1 MDPRDRTGSSSA
13 LSRGMMSM
21 LLRRHP
27 PPAEFG
33 DNELSALKDL
43 VQAMTQALSQGEMSV
58 DLGTGE
64 QEPSELEAD
73 GWPETHRRV
82 LEASGWLHRDPVLMV
97 MEEDRLL
104 WRRWHQGMETLE
116 QTLIQGSTLPPI
128 GNPHGRLSADD
139 IKSVALDQQFNLE
152 QLAAVNAVSDHRVV
166 LLSGG
171 PGTGKT
177 STVRAMLIQAMADR
191 GDLRIH
197 LAAPTG
203 KAARRLQDAIRGD
216 QRTSE
221 LPCTTLHR
229 LLQAR
234 PGGFS
239 RHRRN
244 PLALD
249 LLVVDEASMID
260 LTLAQALMDALPAT
274 AQLLLVGD
282 ANQLPPI
289 GVGAVWQ
296 HLQKTDLQLRFGAAA
311 VRLHQVY
318 RNRGDLA
325 RLSSLLCRRGAE
337 AFWADLADLDDKADN
352 DSNVHQLLSRSSE
365 FPAVVTDVV
374 NQQLEKLRSAAHNL
388 EVRPDGSP
396 DPDLAHALLERLD
409 ALIVLCP
416 RRRGLWGVDSLHRH
430 LVTGTDASD
439 WPEGLPVL
447 CSDNQIELGLA
458 NGDLG
463 VCIGNGETR
472 RLLFRCSDNSG
483 QGVYRL
489 LHPARVRRIEP
500 ALALTIHKAQG
511 SEADQVLLMWPPCDD
526 ASNTA
531 LLYTAI
537 TRARDQLTVV
547 RLASLK
553 SSGMLGAIDRQ
564 GSV

>member
-1 MDPRDRTGSSSA
+1 
-13 LSRGMMSM
+13 M

-43 VQAMTQALSQGEMSV
+43 VEAMTQALSQGEMSV
-58 DLGTGE
+58 DLGSGE
-64 QEPSELEAD
+64 QEPSGLEAI

-97 MEEDRLL
+97 MEGDHLL

-116 QTLIQGSTLPPI
+116 QTLIQRSTLPPV
-128 GNPHGRLSADD
+128 GNPHRRHSGND

-152 QLAAVNAVSDHRVV
+152 QLAAVHAVSDHRVV

-191 GDLRIH
+191 EDLRIH

-260 LTLAQALMDALPAT
+260 LTLAQALMDALPDT

-296 HLQKTDLQLRFGAAA
+296 HLQKTDLQLQFGAAA

-337 AFWADLADLDDKADN
+337 AFWADLADLDDKADHKAENESDDESN
-352 DSNVHQLLSRSSE
+352 DESNVHQLLSRSSE
-365 FPAVVTDVV
+365 FPAAVTDAV
-374 NQQLEKLRSAAHNL
+374 NQQLENLKSAAHNL
-388 EVRPDGSP
+388 KVRPDGSP
-396 DPDLAHALLERLD
+396 DPDLAHDLLERLD

-416 RRRGLWGVDSLHRH
+416 RRRGLWGVDSLHRQ
-430 LVTGTDASD
+430 LVSGTDAGD

-447 CSDNQIELGLA
+447 CSDNQMELGLA

-463 VCIGNGETR
+463 LCIGSGETR
-472 RLLFRCSDNSG
+472 RLLFRCSDDSG
-483 QGVYRL
+483 NGLYRL

-511 SEADQVLLMWPPCDD
+511 SEADQVVLLWPPCDD

-537 TRARDQLTVV
+537 TRARHQLTVV
-547 RLASLK
+547 RLASSK

>member
-1 MDPRDRTGSSSA
+1 
-13 LSRGMMSM
+13 M

-97 MEEDRLL
+97 MEGDRLL

-116 QTLIQGSTLPPI
+116 QTLIQRSTLPPI
-128 GNPHGRLSADD
+128 GNPQGRLSADD

-318 RNRGDLA
+318 RNRGELA

-374 NQQLEKLRSAAHNL
+374 NQQLENLRSAAQNL

-396 DPDLAHALLERLD
+396 NPDLAHALLERLD

-463 VCIGNGETR
+463 LCIGNGETR

>member
-1 MDPRDRTGSSSA
+1 MDPRDQTATSSA

-21 LLRRHP
+21 LLRRYP

-33 DNELSALKDL
+33 NNELSALKDL
-43 VQAMTQALSQGEMSV
+43 VKAMTQALSQGEMSI
-58 DLGTGE
+58 DLGTSN
-64 QEPSELEAD
+64 QQPSELEAD
-73 GWPETHRRV
+73 GWPERHRRV
-82 LEASGWLHRDPVLMV
+82 IEASGWLQKEPVLMV
-97 MEEDRLL
+97 MEGDQLL

-116 QTLIQGSTLPPI
+116 QTLIQRSALSPVGKPDGRHSRDDTKKLASEQTF
-128 GNPHGRLSADD
+128 NP
-139 IKSVALDQQFNLE
+139 E
-152 QLAAVNAVSDHRVV
+152 QLAAVNAVSNHRVV

-177 STVRAMLIQAMADR
+177 STVRAMLIRAMADR

-216 QRTSE
+216 QRTAE

-249 LLVVDEASMID
+249 LLVVDEASMVD

-296 HLQKTDLQLRFGAAA
+296 HLQKADLQQRFGTAA
-311 VRLHQVY
+311 VRLNQVY

-325 RLSSLLCRRGAE
+325 RLSSLLCHQGAE
-337 AFWADLADLDDKADN
+337 AFWTDLADLDDAA
-352 DSNVHQLLSRSSE
+352 NVHQLLSESSR
-365 FPAVVTDVV
+365 FPATVTDAVH
-374 NQQLEKLRSAAHNL
+374 QQLESLRLAAISL
-388 EVRPDGSP
+388 EVSPDGSP
-396 DPDLAHALLERLD
+396 DPEGAHALLERLD

-430 LVTGTDASD
+430 LVSGSDARD

-463 VCIGNGETR
+463 LCIGSGETR
-472 RLLFRCSDNSG
+472 RLLFRCSDESG
-483 QGVYRL
+483 HGVYRL

-500 ALALTIHKAQG
+500 AVALTIHKAQG
-511 SEADQVLLMWPPCDD
+511 SEADQVVLLWPPCDD
-526 ASNTA
+526 TSNTA

-537 TRARDQLTVV
+537 TRARHQLTVV
-547 RLASLK
+547 RLASSE

>member
-1 MDPRDRTGSSSA
+1 MDLRDRTDSSTA

-21 LLRRHP
+21 LLRRYP

-33 DNELSALKDL
+33 EQELTALKDL
-43 VQAMTQALSQGEMSV
+43 VQAMTQALCQGEMSI
-58 DLGTGE
+58 DLGPDDK
-64 QEPSELEAD
+64 QPCELEND
-73 GWPETHRRV
+73 GWPETHRQV
-82 LEASGWLHRDPVLMV
+82 LKASGWLHRDPVLMV
-97 MEEDRLL
+97 MDGDRLL

-116 QTLIQGSTLPPI
+116 QTLIKRSALTPV
-128 GNPHGRLSADD
+128 GNPNGRLSEGD
-139 IKSVALDQQFNLE
+139 IERTASDQQLNSE

-177 STVRAMLIQAMADR
+177 STVRAMLVRAMADR

-203 KAARRLQDAIRGD
+203 KAARRLQDAISCDR
-216 QRTSE
+216 RTSE

-244 PLALD
+244 PLSLD
-249 LLVVDEASMID
+249 LLVVDEASMVD
-260 LTLAQALMDALPAT
+260 LTLAQALMDALPTT

-296 HLQKTDLQLRFGAAA
+296 HLQKADLQRRFGAAA

-325 RLSSLLCRRGAE
+325 RLSSLLCQKGAE
-337 AFWADLADLDDKADN
+337 AFWADLADLDN
-352 DSNVHQLLSRSSE
+352 EGNVHQLLSESSG
-365 FPAVVTDVV
+365 FPAVVTNAV
-374 NQQLEKLRSAAHNL
+374 NQQLEKLRLAANSL
-388 EVRPDGSP
+388 AVRPDGSP
-396 DPDLAHALLERLD
+396 DPELAHALLKRLD

-416 RRRGLWGVDSLHRH
+416 RRRGLWGVESLHRH
-430 LVTGTDASD
+430 LVSGTDASN

-447 CSDNQIELGLA
+447 CSDNQVELGLA

-463 VCIGNGETR
+463 LCIGSGETR
-472 RLLFRCSDNSG
+472 RLLFRCSDDSG
-483 QGVYRL
+483 NGVYRL

-511 SEADQVLLMWPPCDD
+511 SEADQVLLLWPPCDD

-537 TRARDQLTVV
+537 TRARYQLTVV

-553 SSGMLGAIDRQ
+553 SSAMLRAIDRQ

>member
-1 MDPRDRTGSSSA
+1 MDPSDRTAVSSA

-21 LLRRHP
+21 LLRRYP

-33 DNELSALKDL
+33 NNELRALKDL
-43 VQAMTQALSQGEMSV
+43 VQAMFQALSRGEMSI
-58 DLGTGE
+58 DLGTSKLK
-64 QEPSELEAD
+64 PVELEAD

-82 LEASGWLHRDPVLMV
+82 IEASGWLQKEPLLMV
-97 MEEDRLL
+97 MEGNHLI
-104 WRRWHQGMETLE
+104 WRRWHQGMEMLKK
-116 QTLIQGSTLPPI
+116 TLIQRSALSPVGKPSRRCSEDGTKKLTSEQTF
-128 GNPHGRLSADD
+128 NP
-139 IKSVALDQQFNLE
+139 E
-152 QLAAVNAVSDHRVV
+152 QRAAVNAVSDHRVV

-177 STVRAMLIQAMADR
+177 STVRAMLIRAMEDR

-203 KAARRLQDAIRGD
+203 KAARRLQDSIRGD
-216 QRTSE
+216 QRTAE

-244 PLALD
+244 QLALD
-249 LLVVDEASMID
+249 LLVIDEASMVD
-260 LTLAQALMDALPAT
+260 LTLAQALIDALPAT

-282 ANQLPPI
+282 ANQLSPI

-296 HLQKTDLQLRFGAAA
+296 HLQKEDLQRRFGTAA

-325 RLSSLLCRRGAE
+325 RLSSVLCRQGTE
-337 AFWADLADLDDKADN
+337 TFWNELADLDDKT
-352 DSNVHQLLSRSSE
+352 NVHQLVSESSRL
-365 FPAVVTDVV
+365 PASVTDAV
-374 NQQLEKLRSAAHNL
+374 NQQLKNLRLAANTL
-388 EVRPDGSP
+388 EIRPDGSP
-396 DPDLAHALLERLD
+396 DPGQAGALLERLD

-416 RRRGLWGVDSLHRH
+416 RRRGLWGVDSLHRQ
-430 LVTGTDASD
+430 LVSGSDARD

-463 VCIGNGETR
+463 LCIGSGETR
-472 RLLFRCSDNSG
+472 RLLFRCSDDSG
-483 QGVYRL
+483 RSVYRL

-511 SEADQVLLMWPPCDD
+511 SEADQVLLLWPPCEE
-526 ASNTA
+526 AGKTA
-531 LLYTAI
+531 LLYTAV
-537 TRARDQLTVV
+537 TRARHQLTVV
-547 RLASLK
+547 RLASSI
-553 SSGMLGAIDRQ
+553 SSGMLGTIDRQ

>member
-1 MDPRDRTGSSSA
+1 
-13 LSRGMMSM
+13 M
-21 LLRRHP
+21 LLRRYP

-33 DNELSALKDL
+33 NNELSALKDL
-43 VQAMTQALSQGEMSV
+43 VQAMTQALSQGEMSI
-58 DLGTGE
+58 DLGTSN
-64 QEPSELEAD
+64 QKPSELEAD
-73 GWPETHRRV
+73 GWPETHRSV
-82 LEASGWLHRDPVLMV
+82 IEASGWLEKEPVLMV
-97 MEEDRLL
+97 MEGDHLL
-104 WRRWHQGMETLE
+104 WRRWHQGMEMLE
-116 QTLIQGSTLPPI
+116 QTLIKRSALSPVGKPNGRRSREDTKRLTLEQKL
-128 GNPHGRLSADD
+128 NP
-139 IKSVALDQQFNLE
+139 E

-177 STVRAMLIQAMADR
+177 STVRAMLIRAMADR

-216 QRTSE
+216 QRTAE

-249 LLVVDEASMID
+249 LLVVDEASMVD

-296 HLQKTDLQLRFGAAA
+296 HLQKADLQQRFGTAA

-325 RLSSLLCRRGAE
+325 RLSSLLCRQGAE
-337 AFWADLADLDDKADN
+337 AFWTDLADLDDAA
-352 DSNVHQLLSRSSE
+352 NVHQLLSESSR
-365 FPAVVTDVV
+365 FPATVTDAVH
-374 NQQLEKLRSAAHNL
+374 QQLENLRLAANSL

-396 DPDLAHALLERLD
+396 DPEQAHALLERLD

-430 LVTGTDASD
+430 LVSGSDARD

-463 VCIGNGETR
+463 LCIGSGETR
-472 RLLFRCSDNSG
+472 RLLFRCSDDSG
-483 QGVYRL
+483 HGVYRL

-511 SEADQVLLMWPPCDD
+511 SEADQVLLLWPPCDD
-526 ASNTA
+526 ASNSA

-537 TRARDQLTVV
+537 TRARHQLTVV
-547 RLASLK
+547 RLASSK

>member
-1 MDPRDRTGSSSA
+1 MDPHDRTATSSA

-21 LLRRHP
+21 LLRRYP

-33 DNELSALKDL
+33 NNELSALKDL
-43 VQAMTQALSQGEMSV
+43 VQAMTQALGQGEMSI
-58 DLGTGE
+58 DLGSSN
-64 QEPSELEAD
+64 QKPSELEAD

-82 LEASGWLHRDPVLMV
+82 IEASGWLQQEPVLMV
-97 MEEDRLL
+97 MEGDHLL
-104 WRRWHQGMETLE
+104 WRRWHQGMEALE
-116 QTLIQGSTLPPI
+116 QTLIRRSTLSPVGKPE
-128 GNPHGRLSADD
+128 GRRSGDDNRRLTSEQKFNP
-139 IKSVALDQQFNLE
+139 E

-177 STVRAMLIQAMADR
+177 STVRAMLIRAMADR

-203 KAARRLQDAIRGD
+203 KAARRLQDAIQGD
-216 QRTSE
+216 QRTAE

-249 LLVVDEASMID
+249 LLVVDEASMVD

-296 HLQKTDLQLRFGAAA
+296 HLQKPDLQQRFGTAA

-325 RLSSLLCRRGAE
+325 RLSSLLCRQGAE
-337 AFWADLADLDDKADN
+337 AFWNDLADLDDAA
-352 DSNVHQLLSRSSE
+352 NVHQLLLESSR
-365 FPAVVTDVV
+365 FPATVTDAVD
-374 NQQLEKLRSAAHNL
+374 QQLENLRLAASNL

-396 DPDLAHALLERLD
+396 DPELAHALLERLD

-416 RRRGLWGVDSLHRH
+416 RRRGLWGVDSLHSH
-430 LVTGTDASD
+430 WVSGSDARD

-463 VCIGNGETR
+463 LCIGSGKTR
-472 RLLFRCSDNSG
+472 RLLFRCSDDSG
-483 QGVYRL
+483 HGVYRL
-489 LHPARVRRIEP
+489 LHPARVCRIEP

-511 SEADQVLLMWPPCDD
+511 SEADQVVLLWPPCDD
-526 ASNTA
+526 AGNTA

-537 TRARDQLTVV
+537 TRARHQLTVV
-547 RLASLK
+547 RLASSK
-553 SSGMLGAIDRQ
+553 SSGMLGAVDRQ

>member
-1 MDPRDRTGSSSA
+1 
-13 LSRGMMSM
+13 M
-21 LLRRHP
+21 LLRRYP

-33 DNELSALKDL
+33 NNELSALKDL
-43 VQAMTQALSQGEMSV
+43 VQAMTQALSQGEMSI
-58 DLGTGE
+58 DLGTSN
-64 QEPSELEAD
+64 QKPSELEAD
-73 GWPETHRRV
+73 GWPEKHRRV
-82 LEASGWLHRDPVLMV
+82 IEASGWLEKEPVLMV
-97 MEEDRLL
+97 MEGDHLL
-104 WRRWHQGMETLE
+104 WRRWHLGMEMLE
-116 QTLIQGSTLPPI
+116 QTLIKRSALSPVGKPNGRRSREDTKRLTLEQKL
-128 GNPHGRLSADD
+128 NP
-139 IKSVALDQQFNLE
+139 E

-177 STVRAMLIQAMADR
+177 STVRAMLIRAMADR

-216 QRTSE
+216 QRTAE

-249 LLVVDEASMID
+249 LLVVDEASMVD

-296 HLQKTDLQLRFGAAA
+296 HLQKADLQQRFGTAA

-325 RLSSLLCRRGAE
+325 RLSSLLCRQGAE
-337 AFWADLADLDDKADN
+337 AFWTDLADLDDGA
-352 DSNVHQLLSRSSE
+352 NVHQLLSESSR
-365 FPAVVTDVV
+365 FPATVTDAVH
-374 NQQLEKLRSAAHNL
+374 QQLENLRLAANSL

-396 DPDLAHALLERLD
+396 DPERAHALLERLD

-430 LVTGTDASD
+430 LVSGIDARD

-463 VCIGNGETR
+463 LCIGSGETR
-472 RLLFRCSDNSG
+472 RLLFRCSDDSG
-483 QGVYRL
+483 HGVYRL

-511 SEADQVLLMWPPCDD
+511 SEADQVLLLWPPCDD
-526 ASNTA
+526 ASNSA

-537 TRARDQLTVV
+537 TRARHQLTVV
-547 RLASLK
+547 RLASSK

>member
-1 MDPRDRTGSSSA
+1 
-13 LSRGMMSM
+13 M

-27 PPAEFG
+27 PPAKFG
-33 DNELSALKDL
+33 DIELSALKDL

-58 DLGTGE
+58 DLGSGD

-97 MEEDRLL
+97 MEGDHLL

-116 QTLIQGSTLPPI
+116 QTLIQRSTLPPVS
-128 GNPHGRLSADD
+128 NPHGRHSGND
-139 IKSVALDQQFNLE
+139 IKGLALDQQLNLE
-152 QLAAVNAVSDHRVV
+152 QLAAVQAVSDHRVV

-260 LTLAQALMDALPAT
+260 LTLAQALMDALPDT

-337 AFWADLADLDDKADN
+337 AFWADLADLDDKAADETTLE
-352 DSNVHQLLSRSSE
+352 SNVHQLLSRSSE
-365 FPAVVTDVV
+365 FPAVVTDAV
-374 NQQLEKLRSAAHNL
+374 NQQLKNLRSAAHNL

-396 DPDLAHALLERLD
+396 DPHLARTLLERLD

-430 LVTGTDASD
+430 LVSGTDAGD

-463 VCIGNGETR
+463 LCIGNGETR
-472 RLLFRCSDNSG
+472 RLLFRCSDDSG
-483 QGVYRL
+483 HGLYRL

-511 SEADQVLLMWPPCDD
+511 SEADQVVLLWPPCDD

-553 SSGMLGAIDRQ
+553 GRSMLGAIDRQ

>member
-1 MDPRDRTGSSSA
+1 MDPRDQTATSSA

-21 LLRRHP
+21 LLRRYP

-33 DNELSALKDL
+33 NNELSALKDL
-43 VQAMTQALSQGEMSV
+43 VKAMTQALSQGEMSI
-58 DLGTGE
+58 DLGTSN
-64 QEPSELEAD
+64 QQPSELEAD
-73 GWPETHRRV
+73 GWPERHRRV
-82 LEASGWLHRDPVLMV
+82 IEASGWLQKEPVLMV
-97 MEEDRLL
+97 MEGDQLL

-116 QTLIQGSTLPPI
+116 QTLIQRSALSPVGKPDGRHSRDDTKKLASEQTF
-128 GNPHGRLSADD
+128 NP
-139 IKSVALDQQFNLE
+139 E
-152 QLAAVNAVSDHRVV
+152 QLAAVNAVSNHRVV

-177 STVRAMLIQAMADR
+177 STVRAMLIRAMADR

-216 QRTSE
+216 QRTAE

-249 LLVVDEASMID
+249 LLVVDEASMVD

-296 HLQKTDLQLRFGAAA
+296 HLQKADLQQRFGTAA
-311 VRLHQVY
+311 VRLNQVY

-325 RLSSLLCRRGAE
+325 RLSSLLCHQGAE
-337 AFWADLADLDDKADN
+337 AFWTDLADLDDAA
-352 DSNVHQLLSRSSE
+352 NVHQLLSESSR
-365 FPAVVTDVV
+365 FPATVTDAVH
-374 NQQLEKLRSAAHNL
+374 QQLESLRLAAISL
-388 EVRPDGSP
+388 EVSPDGSP
-396 DPDLAHALLERLD
+396 DPEGAHALLERLD

-430 LVTGTDASD
+430 LVSGSDARD

-463 VCIGNGETR
+463 LCIGSGETR
-472 RLLFRCSDNSG
+472 RLLFRCSDESG
-483 QGVYRL
+483 HGVYRL

-511 SEADQVLLMWPPCDD
+511 SEADQVVLLWPPCDD
-526 ASNTA
+526 TSNTA

-537 TRARDQLTVV
+537 TRARHQLTVV
-547 RLASLK
+547 RLASSK

>member
-1 MDPRDRTGSSSA
+1 MDPRDRTGSSTA

-21 LLRRHP
+21 LLRRCP

-33 DNELSALKDL
+33 DNELTALNDL
-43 VQAMTQALSQGEMSV
+43 VQAMTQALSQGEMSI
-58 DLGTGE
+58 DLGADGK
-64 QEPSELEAD
+64 QPSELETD
-73 GWPETHRRV
+73 GWPETHRQV

-97 MEEDRLL
+97 MDGDHLL

-116 QTLIQGSTLPPI
+116 QTLIKRSALPPF
-128 GNPHGRLSADD
+128 GNPNGRRSESD
-139 IKSVALDQQFNLE
+139 IEAMASDQQLNPE
-152 QLAAVNAVSDHRVV
+152 QLAAVNAVSNHRVV

-203 KAARRLQDAIRGD
+203 KAARRLQDAIRCD

-249 LLVVDEASMID
+249 LLVVDEASMVD
-260 LTLAQALMDALPAT
+260 LTLAQALMDALPAN

-296 HLQKTDLQLRFGAAA
+296 HLQKADLQRRFGAAA

-325 RLSSLLCRRGAE
+325 RLSSLLCQKGPE
-337 AFWADLADLDDKADN
+337 AFWADLADLDDEA
-352 DSNVHQLLSRSSE
+352 NVHQLLTESSG
-365 FPAVVTDVV
+365 FPDAVTDAV
-374 NQQLEKLRSAAHNL
+374 NQQLEKLRLAANSL
-388 EVRPDGSP
+388 DVRADGSP
-396 DPDLAHALLERLD
+396 DPEQANALLEHLD

-430 LVTGTDASD
+430 LVSGTDAGE

-447 CSDNQIELGLA
+447 CSDNQMELGLA

-463 VCIGNGETR
+463 LCIGSGETR
-472 RLLFRCSDNSG
+472 RLLFRCSDDSG
-483 QGVYRL
+483 KGVYRL
-489 LHPARVRRIEP
+489 LHPARIRRIEP
-500 ALALTIHKAQG
+500 ALALTVHKAQG
-511 SEADQVLLMWPPCDD
+511 SEADQVLLLWPPCED

-537 TRARDQLTVV
+537 TRARHQLTVM

>member
-1 MDPRDRTGSSSA
+1 MDPRDQTATSSA

-21 LLRRHP
+21 LLRRYP

-33 DNELSALKDL
+33 NNELSALKDL
-43 VQAMTQALSQGEMSV
+43 VKAMTQALSQGEMSI
-58 DLGTGE
+58 DLGTSN
-64 QEPSELEAD
+64 QQPSELEAD

-82 LEASGWLHRDPVLMV
+82 IEASGWLQKEPVLMV
-97 MEEDRLL
+97 MEGDQLL

-116 QTLIQGSTLPPI
+116 QTLIQRSALSPVGKPDGRRSRDDTKRLTSEQTF
-128 GNPHGRLSADD
+128 NP
-139 IKSVALDQQFNLE
+139 E
-152 QLAAVNAVSDHRVV
+152 QLAAVNAVSNHRVV

-177 STVRAMLIQAMADR
+177 STVRAMLIRAMADR

-216 QRTSE
+216 QRTAE

-249 LLVVDEASMID
+249 LLVVDEASMVD

-296 HLQKTDLQLRFGAAA
+296 HLQKADLQQRFGTAA

-325 RLSSLLCRRGAE
+325 RLSSLLCRQGAE
-337 AFWADLADLDDKADN
+337 AFWTDLADLDDAA
-352 DSNVHQLLSRSSE
+352 NVHQLLSESSR
-365 FPAVVTDVV
+365 FPATVTDAVH
-374 NQQLEKLRSAAHNL
+374 QQLESLRLAAISL
-388 EVRPDGSP
+388 EVSPDGSP
-396 DPDLAHALLERLD
+396 DPEGAHALLERLD

-430 LVTGTDASD
+430 LVSGSDARD

-463 VCIGNGETR
+463 LCIGSGETR
-472 RLLFRCSDNSG
+472 RLLFRCSDESG
-483 QGVYRL
+483 HGVYRL

-511 SEADQVLLMWPPCDD
+511 SEADQVVLLWPPCDD
-526 ASNTA
+526 TSNTA

-537 TRARDQLTVV
+537 TRARHQLTVV
-547 RLASLK
+547 RLASSK

>member
-1 MDPRDRTGSSSA
+1 
-13 LSRGMMSM
+13 M
-21 LLRRHP
+21 LLRRYP

-33 DNELSALKDL
+33 ENELTALKDL
-43 VQAMTQALSQGEMSV
+43 VQAMTLALSQGEMSI
-58 DLGTGE
+58 DLGPDDK
-64 QEPSELEAD
+64 QPCELEND
-73 GWPETHRRV
+73 GWPQTHRRV

-97 MEEDRLL
+97 MDGDRLL
-104 WRRWHQGMETLE
+104 WRRWHQGMETLV
-116 QTLIQGSTLPPI
+116 QTLIKRSALPPV
-128 GNPHGRLSADD
+128 GSPHERRSERD
-139 IKSVALDQQFNLE
+139 IEAMASDQQLNPE

-177 STVRAMLIQAMADR
+177 STVRAMLIRAMADR
-191 GDLRIH
+191 GDLRFH

-203 KAARRLQDAIRGD
+203 KAARRLQDAIRCD

-249 LLVVDEASMID
+249 LLVVDEASMVD

-296 HLQKTDLQLRFGAAA
+296 HLQTADLQRRFGAAA

-325 RLSSLLCRRGAE
+325 RLSSLLCQKGAE
-337 AFWADLADLDDKADN
+337 AFWANLADLDHEA
-352 DSNVHQLLSRSSE
+352 NVHQLLSESSG
-365 FPAVVTDVV
+365 FPAAVTDAV
-374 NQQLEKLRSAAHNL
+374 NQQLETLRLAANSL
-388 EVRPDGSP
+388 DVRPDGSP
-396 DPDLAHALLERLD
+396 DPELAQTLLERLD

-430 LVTGTDASD
+430 LVSGTDAGH

-447 CSDNQIELGLA
+447 CSDNQMDLGLA

-463 VCIGNGETR
+463 LCIGSGKTR
-472 RLLFRCSDNSG
+472 RLLFRCSDDSG
-483 QGVYRL
+483 NGVYRL

-511 SEADQVLLMWPPCDD
+511 SEADQVLLLWPPCDD

-537 TRARDQLTVV
+537 TRARHQLTVV
-547 RLASLK
+547 RLASWS
-553 SSGMLGAIDRQ
+553 SSGMLGEIDRQ

>member
-1 MDPRDRTGSSSA
+1 
-13 LSRGMMSM
+13 
-21 LLRRHP
+21 
-27 PPAEFG
+27 
-33 DNELSALKDL
+33 
-43 VQAMTQALSQGEMSV
+43 VI
-58 DLGTGE
+58 
-64 QEPSELEAD
+64 
-73 GWPETHRRV
+73 
-82 LEASGWLHRDPVLMV
+82 EASGWLQKEPVLMV
-97 MEEDRLL
+97 MEGDQLL

-116 QTLIQGSTLPPI
+116 QTLIQRSALSPVGKPDGRRSRDDTKRLTSEQTF
-128 GNPHGRLSADD
+128 NP
-139 IKSVALDQQFNLE
+139 E
-152 QLAAVNAVSDHRVV
+152 QLAAVNAVSNHRVV

-177 STVRAMLIQAMADR
+177 STVRAMLIRAMADR

-216 QRTSE
+216 QRTAE

-249 LLVVDEASMID
+249 LLVVDEASMVD

-296 HLQKTDLQLRFGAAA
+296 HLQKADLQQRFGTAA
-311 VRLHQVY
+311 VRLNQVY

-325 RLSSLLCRRGAE
+325 RLSSLLCHQGAE
-337 AFWADLADLDDKADN
+337 AFWTDLADLDDAA
-352 DSNVHQLLSRSSE
+352 NVHQLLSESSR
-365 FPAVVTDVV
+365 FPATVTHAVH
-374 NQQLEKLRSAAHNL
+374 QQLESLRLAAISL
-388 EVRPDGSP
+388 EVSPDGSP
-396 DPDLAHALLERLD
+396 DPERAHALLERLD

-430 LVTGTDASD
+430 LVSGSDARD

-463 VCIGNGETR
+463 LCIGSGETR
-472 RLLFRCSDNSG
+472 RLLFRCSDESG
-483 QGVYRL
+483 HGVYRL

-500 ALALTIHKAQG
+500 AVALTIHKAQG
-511 SEADQVLLMWPPCDD
+511 SEADQVVLLWPPCDD
-526 ASNTA
+526 TSNTA

-537 TRARDQLTVV
+537 TRARHQLTVV
-547 RLASLK
+547 RLASSK

>member
-1 MDPRDRTGSSSA
+1 
-13 LSRGMMSM
+13 M
-21 LLRRHP
+21 LLRRYP

-33 DNELSALKDL
+33 NNELSALKDL
-43 VQAMTQALSQGEMSV
+43 VQAMTQALSQGEMSI
-58 DLGTGE
+58 DLGTST
-64 QEPSELEAD
+64 QKPIELEAD
-73 GWPETHRRV
+73 GWPEKHRRV
-82 LEASGWLHRDPVLMV
+82 IEASGWLEKEPVLMV
-97 MEEDRLL
+97 MEGDHLL
-104 WRRWHQGMETLE
+104 WRRWHLGMEMLE
-116 QTLIQGSTLPPI
+116 QTLIKRSALSPVGKPNGRRSREDTKRLTLEQKL
-128 GNPHGRLSADD
+128 NP
-139 IKSVALDQQFNLE
+139 E

-177 STVRAMLIQAMADR
+177 STVRAMLIRAMADR

-216 QRTSE
+216 QRTAE

-249 LLVVDEASMID
+249 LLVVDEASMVD

-296 HLQKTDLQLRFGAAA
+296 HLQKADLQQRFGTAA
-311 VRLHQVY
+311 VRLNQVY

-325 RLSSLLCRRGAE
+325 RLSSLLCDQGAE
-337 AFWADLADLDDKADN
+337 AFWTDLADLDDAA
-352 DSNVHQLLSRSSE
+352 NVHQLLSESSR
-365 FPAVVTDVV
+365 FPATVTDAVH
-374 NQQLEKLRSAAHNL
+374 QQLESLRLAAISL
-388 EVRPDGSP
+388 EVSPDGSP
-396 DPDLAHALLERLD
+396 DPERAHALLERLD

-430 LVTGTDASD
+430 LVSGSDARD

-463 VCIGNGETR
+463 LCIGSGETR
-472 RLLFRCSDNSG
+472 RLLFRCSDDSG
-483 QGVYRL
+483 HGVYRL
-489 LHPARVRRIEP
+489 LHPARLRRIEP

-511 SEADQVLLMWPPCDD
+511 SEADQVVLLWPPCDD

-537 TRARDQLTVV
+537 TRARYQLTVV
-547 RLASLK
+547 RMASLK
-553 SSGMLGAIDRQ
+553 SSAMLRAIDRQ

>member
-1 MDPRDRTGSSSA
+1 MDLRDRTDSSTA

-21 LLRRHP
+21 LLRRYP

-33 DNELSALKDL
+33 EQELTALKDL
-43 VQAMTQALSQGEMSV
+43 VQAMTQALCQGEMSI
-58 DLGTGE
+58 DLGPNDK
-64 QEPSELEAD
+64 QPCELETD
-73 GWPETHRRV
+73 GWPETHRQV
-82 LEASGWLHRDPVLMV
+82 LKASGWLHRDPVLMV
-97 MEEDRLL
+97 MDGDRLL

-116 QTLIQGSTLPPI
+116 QTLIKRSALTPV
-128 GNPHGRLSADD
+128 GNPNGRLSEGD
-139 IKSVALDQQFNLE
+139 IERTASDQQLNSE

-177 STVRAMLIQAMADR
+177 STVRAMLVRAMADR

-203 KAARRLQDAIRGD
+203 KAARRLQDAISCDR
-216 QRTSE
+216 RTSE

-244 PLALD
+244 PLSLD
-249 LLVVDEASMID
+249 LLVVDEASMVD
-260 LTLAQALMDALPAT
+260 LTLAQALMDALPTT

-296 HLQKTDLQLRFGAAA
+296 HLQKADLQRRFGAAA

-325 RLSSLLCRRGAE
+325 RLSSLLCQKGAE
-337 AFWADLADLDDKADN
+337 AFWADLADLDN
-352 DSNVHQLLSRSSE
+352 EGNVHQLLSESSG
-365 FPAVVTDVV
+365 FPAVVTNAV
-374 NQQLEKLRSAAHNL
+374 NQQLEKLRLAANSL
-388 EVRPDGSP
+388 AVRPDGSP
-396 DPDLAHALLERLD
+396 DPELAHALLKRLD

-416 RRRGLWGVDSLHRH
+416 RRRGLWGVESLHRH
-430 LVTGTDASD
+430 LVSGTDASN

-447 CSDNQIELGLA
+447 CSDNQVELGLA

-463 VCIGNGETR
+463 LCIGSGETR
-472 RLLFRCSDNSG
+472 RLLFRCSDDSG
-483 QGVYRL
+483 NGVYRL

-511 SEADQVLLMWPPCDD
+511 SEADQVLLLWPPCDD

-537 TRARDQLTVV
+537 TRARYQLTVV
-547 RLASLK
+547 RMASLK
-553 SSGMLGAIDRQ
+553 SSAMLRAIDRQ

>member
-1 MDPRDRTGSSSA
+1 
-13 LSRGMMSM
+13 M
-21 LLRRHP
+21 LLRRYP

-33 DNELSALKDL
+33 DKELTALKDL
-43 VQAMTQALSQGEMSV
+43 VQAMTLALCQGEMSI
-58 DLGTGE
+58 DLGTRSE
-64 QEPSELEAD
+64 KPSELVAD

-82 LEASGWLHRDPVLMV
+82 VEASGWLRRDPALMV
-97 MEEDRLL
+97 MEGDRLL

-116 QTLIQGSTLPPI
+116 QTLIKRSALPPF
-128 GNPHGRLSADD
+128 GKPNRRRSSNDSKKLTSE
-139 IKSVALDQQFNLE
+139 QQFNPE

-177 STVRAMLIQAMADR
+177 STVRAMLIRAMADR

-216 QRTSE
+216 QRTAE

-249 LLVVDEASMID
+249 LLVVDEASMVD

-296 HLQKTDLQLRFGAAA
+296 HLQKADLQQRFGTAA

-325 RLSSLLCRRGAE
+325 RLSSLLCRQGAE
-337 AFWADLADLDDKADN
+337 AFWTDLADLDDGA
-352 DSNVHQLLSRSSE
+352 NVHQLLSESSR
-365 FPAVVTDVV
+365 FPATVTDAVH
-374 NQQLEKLRSAAHNL
+374 QQLENLRLAANSL

-396 DPDLAHALLERLD
+396 DPERAHALLDRLD

-416 RRRGLWGVDSLHRH
+416 RRRGLWGVDSIHRH
-430 LVTGTDASD
+430 LVSGSDARD

-463 VCIGNGETR
+463 LCIGSGETR
-472 RLLFRCSDNSG
+472 RLLFRCSDDSG
-483 QGVYRL
+483 HGVYRL

-511 SEADQVLLMWPPCDD
+511 SEADQVLLLWPPCDD
-526 ASNTA
+526 ASNSA

-537 TRARDQLTVV
+537 TRARHQLTVV
-547 RLASLK
+547 RLASSK